1 MSAIK
6 CPKCKGVLETNATI
20 CEWCGFVIN
29 KQGSDSIE
37 NITQRLSDLLVIG
50 KKLPKQ
56 GLFSSLSN
64 NAKISMPVFAV
75 VSFILAYKIN
85 GLFLIPGLIFTLYAL
100 VSIFKKRNNISL
112 EVQKLQAEF
121 DSEIQRIQN
130 LYGGNNSIAKQIQ
143 EYKNEW
149 KSIRKS
155 TSKSVI
161 TEWISYIFIAT
172 LFLFAVGLPT
182 PKTSTETKQEQI
194 QNEELFVQEATN
206 AIKSDKLND
215 AIQLLS
221 KIKSTE
227 NTTRVKSMIQLKKC
241 KDELDRAENNLNSQN
256 FEIAKDILEKT
267 KWEKISVDYDAELI
281 EETFFKQFVQQK
293 NNLIKNM
300 PEEFQI
306 SLEDEYGF

>member
-112 EVQKLQAEF
+112 EVRKLQAEF

-130 LYGGNNSIAKQIQ
+130 L
-143 EYKNEW
+143 
-149 KSIRKS
+149 
-155 TSKSVI
+155 
-161 TEWISYIFIAT
+161 
-172 LFLFAVGLPT
+172 
-182 PKTSTETKQEQI
+182 
-194 QNEELFVQEATN
+194 
-206 AIKSDKLND
+206 
-215 AIQLLS
+215 
-221 KIKSTE
+221 
-227 NTTRVKSMIQLKKC
+227 
-241 KDELDRAENNLNSQN
+241 
-256 FEIAKDILEKT
+256 
-267 KWEKISVDYDAELI
+267 
-281 EETFFKQFVQQK
+281 
-293 NNLIKNM
+293 
-300 PEEFQI
+300 
-306 SLEDEYGF
+306 